1 MVAFEINNRIDNIAI
16 IAIDKMIFF
25 VGCSFI
31 GIIEIKDDW
40 APSAL
45 LVLDMLAGR
54 NRLGT
59 SNSNSRSAS
68 CMIVCCCAWNAVRE
82 SSAYYIISRPAA
94 RLYVPPPNSCLAIL
108 SHPIRDY

>member
-31 GIIEIKDDW
+31 DIIDIKDDW

-45 LVLDMLAGR
+45 LVLGMLAGR

-59 SNSNSRSAS
+59 SNIWVSSSG
-68 CMIVCCCAWNAVRE
+68 MIVCCCAWNAVRM
-82 SSAYYIISRPAA
+82 
-94 RLYVPPPNSCLAIL
+94 
-108 SHPIRDY
+108 